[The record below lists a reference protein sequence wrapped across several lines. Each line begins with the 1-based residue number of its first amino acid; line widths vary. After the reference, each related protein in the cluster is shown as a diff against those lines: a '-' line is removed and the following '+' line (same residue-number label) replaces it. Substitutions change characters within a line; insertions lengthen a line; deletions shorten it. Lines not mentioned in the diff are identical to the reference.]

1 MKWKKIVSAAL
12 LFALSTS
19 TLVGCGTSRNDSSGE
34 SSDKNKAGKEVTM
47 WYYWENQEQRD
58 GMDKV
63 IEKYNKEQ
71 DRYEITAKYVPFADF
86 KKQLSIGAS
95 ASELPD
101 IAVLDSPDHA
111 SYASMGIFA
120 DLTGKFDLSAYYDA
134 PVNSCMLDNKLYGV
148 PFGANCLALYYNE
161 DMLAQAGLSVPST
174 WGELKTAAKALTTD
188 KTTGLAFCSVQNE
201 EGTFNFMPWLWS
213 AGVTSYD
220 IDSEEGIHALS
231 YVKDLISEG
240 VMSKEC
246 INWTQG
252 DVMNQFI
259 SGNVAMMIN
268 GPWQIPSIEKEATD
282 LNWKVALIPKDKE
295 YASVIGGE
303 NYAVIKG
310 GNEEGA
316 LDFLAYATQEDTV
329 RELMTT
335 VGYISANKKIAEV
348 QYEKNSP
355 YQIFVEE
362 LQYAQARGPLAKWP
376 SVSDAISLAF
386 NKVIIG
392 EASPEDAAKEAQDVI
407 DSIVQK

>member
-19 TLVGCGTSRNDSSGE
+19 ALVGCGTSRNDSSGE

-161 DMLAQAGLSVPST
+161 DMLTRAGLSVPST
-174 WGELKTAAKALTTD
+174 WGELKTTAKALTTD

-268 GPWQIPSIEKEATD
+268 GPWQIPSIEKEAAD

-316 LDFLAYATQEDTV
+316 LDFLAYATQEDTA

-335 VGYISANKKIAEV
+335 VGYISANKKIAEA